1 MSIEPVRKP
10 FELCPLNELL
20 ERSARSFPSRIAL
33 RKRGK
38 QGWNEY
44 TYGQFI
50 DAVKKV
56 AGFLR
61 YSGYQKGDLIG
72 ILGDNCPEWLICF
85 MAVQWIGGIAVPLD
99 TRAKEF
105 EHSHIITHSGIKAL
119 FSNTRYLEGIKNIKP
134 QLLLISMDKNNA
146 YPDLPD
152 IFKKFDSY
160 SEREELHINE
170 TAVIFY
176 TSGTTGNQKGVAL
189 SHRNIVSDINSIYQS
204 VIFDETDRF
213 FSVLPISHAYENTA
227 GNLLPLSVGASIT
240 YSQPLKPREML
251 EDIQDA
257 KPTIMLAVPLLL
269 EKLLAGIR
277 KKMDNVPLHI
287 KGLLGLIKGSA
298 TILNTC
304 RQGLGGRLLY
314 KNIREKMGFGN
325 LRFFVSGGAALSSW
339 VQKGMEG
346 FGFVVLQGYGLTE
359 ASPVAAVNPP
369 HKQKTGSVG
378 PAIPDTEIKIIN
390 PNNEGIGEIAIKGP
404 NVFKEYYKNEG
415 ATKDVFLPDGFF
427 LTGDIGYVD
436 EEGFLYITGR
446 KKSVIITRSGLNI
459 FPEEIESIMLE
470 SPFVE
475 EILVIKGQNRITG
488 DEEAHAI
495 IYPNFDA
502 IDEYYSDNKTVTWP
516 DEQLKML
523 LQRELDERSKKLADY
538 KKIRSFTVRNEE
550 FPKTSTNKIKR
561 YLFESQN

>member
-1 MSIEPVRKP
+1 MSIEPIRKP
-10 FELCPLNELL
+10 FELCSLSELL

-33 RKRGK
+33 RKRER

-44 TYGQFI
+44 AYGQFI

-72 ILGDNCPEWLICF
+72 ILGDNCPEWIICF

-119 FSNTRYLEGIKNIKP
+119 FCNTHCLAGIKNIKP
-134 QLLLISMDKNNA
+134 QLFLISIDENNA

-170 TAVIFY
+170 IAVIFY
-176 TSGTTGNQKGVAL
+176 TSGTTGNQKGVVL
-189 SHRNIVSDINSIYQS
+189 SHYNIVSDINSIYQS
-204 VIFDETDRF
+204 AIFDENDRF

-240 YSQPLKPREML
+240 YSQPLKPREMF
-251 EDIQDA
+251 EDIRDI

-277 KKMDNVPLHI
+277 KKMDNAPMHV
-287 KGLLGLIKGSA
+287 KGLLGLIKGAA

-304 RQGLGGRLLY
+304 RKGLGGRLLY
-314 KNIREKMGFGN
+314 NNMREKMGLGN
-325 LRFFVSGGAALSSW
+325 LRFFVSGGAALSPR

-359 ASPVAAVNPP
+359 ASPVAAVSLP
-369 HKQKTGSVG
+369 HKQKAGSVG
-378 PAIPDTEIKIIN
+378 PAIPDTELKIID
-390 PNNEGIGEIAIKGP
+390 PDAEGTGEIAIKGP

-427 LTGDIGYVD
+427 LTGDIGYID
-436 EEGFLYITGR
+436 KEGFLYITGR
-446 KKSVIITRSGLNI
+446 KKSVIITRSGHNI

-488 DEEAHAI
+488 DEEVHAV

-502 IDEYYSDNKTVTWP
+502 IDEYCSDNKADTGP

-523 LQRELDERSKKLADY
+523 LQREINERSKQLADY
-538 KKIRSFTVRNEE
+538 KKIRSFTLRNEE
-550 FPKTSTNKIKR
+550 FPKTSTNKVKR
-561 YLFESQN
+561 YLFENES